1 MTESAGGGANLRV
14 VGGLGALGV
23 SRGFL
28 LALLK
33 GLSDG
38 QMLVRSCA
46 GGNHATW
53 IVGHIAATD
62 DAVLVDLGGQPSA
75 LPASW
80 KGWLGVGSQPSD
92 DPAFYPSREGLMGV
106 LKERRE
112 AVREWIASLGEAD
125 LTAPITGPWEP
136 LARNRAM
143 LPASLAFHE
152 GMHAGQLSA
161 ARRAAGLGPLF

>member
-1 MTESAGGGANLRV
+1 MAAADASGANPRV
-14 VGGLGALGV
+14 VGGLDGLEV

-62 DAVLVDLGGQPSA
+62 DAVLVDLAGRPSA
-75 LPASW
+75 LPGSW
-80 KGWLGVGSQPSD
+80 EGRFGIGSQPSD
-92 DPAFYPSREGLMGV
+92 DPAYYPPRDELMGV

-112 AVREWIASLGEAD
+112 TLRPWIASLGEAE
-125 LTAPITGPWEP
+125 LLAPVSGMWEP

-143 LPASLAFHE
+143 LATSLAFHE
-152 GMHAGQLSA
+152 GMHSGQLSA